1 MQPEANIIFVDFFD
15 LKYTRDVSDLH
26 LGAEMV
32 SLPAAKKLQQ
42 TIAEITDKLE
52 QGGSRSVQQ

>member
-15 LKYTRDVSDLH
+15 LKYARDVSDLH